1 MEACGRDGWVN
12 GWDVW
17 GDMGGMGG
25 GMGGM
30 DGGLQRD
37 LGVVGGRCP
46 DSGFC
51 GGPLQENLYIP
62 EILPME
68 LRAASAWAP
77 LTRSTETLQQLLKLV
92 GETWA
97 EKAPGPAAQ
106 FSEEARVERNS
117 LRCLDGQRNFSRPST
132 AARTTHNT

>member
-1 MEACGRDGWVN
+1 MGW
-12 GWDVW
+12 
-17 GDMGGMGG
+17 MGGCRGIWEWWVG
-25 GMGGM
+25 
-30 DGGLQRD
+30 DVRILASVEGLCR
-37 LGVVGGRCP
+37 RI
-46 DSGFC
+46 SR
-51 GGPLQENLYIP
+51 YIP

-132 AARTTHNT
+132 AARTTHNM